1 MELDYINII
10 HIDIYVKEVNHDITL
25 FILEFLYMEI
35 SNKNIS
41 LDITNVQRYCETLD
55 QTLDQI
61 YLNHSIYL
69 FINK

>member
-41 LDITNVQRYCETLD
+41 LDITNAQRYCEKIT
-55 QTLDQI
+55 
-61 YLNHSIYL
+61 H
-69 FINK
+69 K